1 MYWTT
6 IHTKEGVSH
15 QMMAGSMLMCLR
27 RFNFLQ
33 SIYVL
38 KSSSVPLLTESS
50 EHTTEV
56 HLCVNLSVDHEDLKA
71 HFTRSPISKHFED
84 LGILK
89 LPDQNLGNS

>member
-1 MYWTT
+1 MDNHPCKGRGLSSNDGW
-6 IHTKEGVSH
+6 INVDVLEEI
-15 QMMAGSMLMCLR
+15 QL
-27 RFNFLQ
+27 LQ

-56 HLCVNLSVDHEDLKA
+56 HLCVNLSVDDEDLKA
-71 HFTRSPISKHFED
+71 HFTRSPMSKHFENF
-84 LGILK
+84 GILK